1 MKRFEYM
8 TLTIA
13 ASLWSSKIDEQDLTD
28 QLNQLG
34 QQGWELVSA
43 SDLSWGQGA
52 TSGLIMILKR
62 EL

>member
-8 TLTIA
+8 TFNIA
-13 ASLWSSKIDEQDLTD
+13 ANIWSSKIDEQELTD

-43 SDLSWGQGA
+43 SDLNWAQGA
-52 TSGLIMILKR
+52 TRGLIMILKR